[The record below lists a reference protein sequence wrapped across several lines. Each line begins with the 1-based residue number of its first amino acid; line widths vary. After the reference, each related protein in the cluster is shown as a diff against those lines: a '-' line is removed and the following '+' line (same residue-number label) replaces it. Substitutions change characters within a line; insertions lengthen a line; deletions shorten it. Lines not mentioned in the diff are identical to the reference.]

1 MLNERK
7 EKTMPDLQNE
17 PSEKIINI
25 AEKIPKIKFSKGA
38 IKLFVL
44 LILVLYL
51 ATGIYIVQPN
61 EQGVIRRFGK
71 FIRLDSPG
79 LHYHLPYP
87 FESAVTP
94 SVTEVKR
101 IEIGFRTVRNGYVDV
116 PEEALMLT
124 GDENIVSAE
133 SIVQYRIKNAA
144 DYLFNIIEPE
154 QTVKNAAEAAL
165 RQVIGSRK
173 IDDALTEGKYEIQE
187 ESKILIQE
195 LLDSYQSGIVVIAV
209 QLQDVNPPE
218 EVSSAFKDVAS
229 AKEDKSKFINEAEGY
244 YNDVI
249 PDARGEAVEI
259 TKKAEG
265 YKIERIRKA
274 EGDVAKFNQIL
285 AEYKKGKEVTKY
297 RLYIET
303 MESILP
309 KMKKYIMENG
319 DDNSLLKFLPLSE
332 QSIPI
337 APGKEGVQ

>member
-1 MLNERK
+1 MADFYDDP
-7 EKTMPDLQNE
+7 T
-17 PSEKIINI
+17 EKIINI
-25 AEKIPKIKFSKGA
+25 REKIPKIKLSKK
-38 IKLFVL
+38 IWKLLIL

-51 ATGIYIVQPN
+51 ASGIYIVQPN

-71 FIRLDSPG
+71 FTRIDSPG
-79 LHYHLPYP
+79 LHYHLPFP
-87 FESAVTP
+87 FETAVTP

-101 IEIGFRTVRNGYVDV
+101 IEIGFRTARGGYLEV

-144 DYLFNIIEPE
+144 DYLFNIIDPE
-154 QTVKNAAEAAL
+154 LTVRNAAEAAL

-187 ESKILIQE
+187 ETKLLIQE
-195 LLDSYQSGIVVIAV
+195 LLDLYQSGILVTAV

-218 EVSSAFKDVAS
+218 EVSAAFKDVAS

-244 YNDVI
+244 RNDVI
-249 PDARGEAVEI
+249 PKARGEAAKIVKE
-259 TKKAEG
+259 AEG
-265 YKIERIRKA
+265 YKIERIRRA

-285 AEYKKGKEVTKY
+285 AEYQNGKEVTRN

-303 MESILP
+303 MESVLP
-309 KMKKYIMENG
+309 HMKKYILEEKEN
-319 DDNSLLKFLPLSE
+319 NILKILPLNE
-332 QSIPI
+332 PF
-337 APGKEGVQ
+337 AKDLLGEEVTR

>member
-1 MLNERK
+1 MENDR
-7 EKTMPDLQNE
+7 NS
-17 PSEKIINI
+17 PSEKIINVV
-25 AEKIPKIKFSKGA
+25 EKIPKVFFGKLL
-38 IKLFVL
+38 IKLLIIIIL
-44 LILVLYL
+44 LLYL

-61 EQGVIRRFGK
+61 EQGIVKRFGR
-71 FIRLDSPG
+71 FVRIDSSG

-87 FESAVTP
+87 FESVQTP

-101 IEIGFRTVRNGYVDV
+101 IEIGFRTVRGGYTDI

-133 SIVQYRIKNAA
+133 SIVQYKINNAA

-154 QTVKNAAEAAL
+154 LTVRNVAEAVL

-187 ESKILIQE
+187 EAKKLTQE
-195 LLDSYQSGIVVIAV
+195 LLDDYQAGILVIAV

-218 EVSSAFKDVAS
+218 EVSAAFKDVAS

-244 YNDVI
+244 RNDVI
-249 PDARGEAVEI
+249 PKARGEAASI
-259 TKKAEG
+259 IKQAEG

-285 AEYKKGKEVTKY
+285 AEYLKGKEVTRN

-303 MESILP
+303 MESVLP
-309 KMKKYIMENG
+309 HMKKFIIEG
-319 DDNSLLKFLPLSE
+319 DGDSSLLKFLPISDQIMPE
-332 QSIPI
+332 SPV
-337 APGKEGVQ
+337 KED

>member
-1 MLNERK
+1 
-7 EKTMPDLQNE
+7 MPNFGNE
-17 PSEKIINI
+17 PSEKMINI
-25 AEKIPKIKFSKGA
+25 TEKIPKIKLGKGM
-38 IKLFVL
+38 IKL
-44 LILVLYL
+44 LILLIVVLYL
-51 ATGIYIVQPN
+51 ASGVYIVQPN

-71 FIRLDSPG
+71 FARLDSPG

-101 IEIGFRTVRNGYVDV
+101 IEIGFRTVRGGYTEVS
-116 PEEALMLT
+116 EEALMLT

-154 QTVKNAAEAAL
+154 QTVRNAAEAAL
-165 RQVIGSRK
+165 RQIIGSRK

-187 ESKILIQE
+187 ETKVLIQE
-195 LLDSYQSGIVVIAV
+195 LLDTYQSGIVVIAV

-218 EVSSAFKDVAS
+218 EVSAAFKDVAS
-229 AKEDKSKFINEAEGY
+229 AKEDKSKFINQAEGY
-244 YNDVI
+244 QNDVI
-249 PDARGEAVEI
+249 PNARGEAARMIKE
-259 TKKAEG
+259 AEG

-274 EGDVAKFNQIL
+274 EGDVAKFNQVL
-285 AEYKKGKEVTKY
+285 AEYQNGKDVTKY

-309 KMKKYIMENG
+309 QMKKFIMESKDESN
-319 DDNSLLKFLPLSE
+319 LLKFLPLNDPMIQE
-332 QSIPI
+332 VN
-337 APGKEGVQ
+337 GKEVAQ

>member
-1 MLNERK
+1 MS
-7 EKTMPDLQNE
+7 DFQND

-25 AEKIPKIKFSKGA
+25 TEKIPKIKIGKGI
-38 IKLFVL
+38 IKLLGL
-44 LILVLYL
+44 LVIILYL
-51 ATGIYIVQPN
+51 ATGIYIVQPD

-71 FIRLDSPG
+71 FARMDSSG

-101 IEIGFRTVRNGYVDV
+101 IEIGFRTVRSGYTDV
-116 PEEALMLT
+116 SEEALMLT

-165 RQVIGSRK
+165 RQVVGSRK

-187 ESKILIQE
+187 ETKLLIQE

-218 EVSSAFKDVAS
+218 EVSAAFKDVAS

-285 AEYKKGKEVTKY
+285 KEYQKGKEVTKY

-309 KMKKYIMENG
+309 GMNKFIMENS
-319 DDNSLLKFLPLSE
+319 DDEGLLKFLPLNE
-332 QSIPI
+332 QSWQD
-337 APGKEGVQ
+337 APGKEVVQ

>member
-1 MLNERK
+1 MADFYDDP
-7 EKTMPDLQNE
+7 T
-17 PSEKIINI
+17 EKIINI
-25 AEKIPKIKFSKGA
+25 REKIPKIKFSKK
-38 IKLFVL
+38 IWKLLIL

-51 ATGIYIVQPN
+51 ASGIYIVQPN

-71 FIRLDSPG
+71 FTRLDSPG
-79 LHYHLPYP
+79 LHYHLPFP
-87 FESAVTP
+87 FETAVTP

-101 IEIGFRTVRNGYVDV
+101 IEIGFRTARGGYLEI

-154 QTVKNAAEAAL
+154 LTVRNAAEAAL

-187 ESKILIQE
+187 ETKLLIQE
-195 LLDSYQSGIVVIAV
+195 LLDIYQSGILVTAV

-218 EVSSAFKDVAS
+218 EVSAAFKDVAS

-244 YNDVI
+244 RNDII
-249 PDARGEAVEI
+249 PKARGEAAKTIKE
-259 TKKAEG
+259 AEG

-285 AEYKKGKEVTKY
+285 AEYQNGKEVTRN

-303 MESILP
+303 MESVLP
-309 KMKKYIMENG
+309 HMKKYILEEKEN
-319 DDNSLLKFLPLSE
+319 NILKILPLNE
-332 QSIPI
+332 PF
-337 APGKEGVQ
+337 AKDLLGEEVTR

>member
-1 MLNERK
+1 MADFYDDP
-7 EKTMPDLQNE
+7 T
-17 PSEKIINI
+17 EKIINI
-25 AEKIPKIKFSKGA
+25 REKIPKIKFSKK
-38 IKLFVL
+38 IWKLLIL

-51 ATGIYIVQPN
+51 ASGIYIVQPN

-71 FIRLDSPG
+71 FTRLDSPG
-79 LHYHLPYP
+79 LHYHLPFP
-87 FESAVTP
+87 FETAVTP

-101 IEIGFRTVRNGYVDV
+101 IEIGFRTARGGYLEV

-154 QTVKNAAEAAL
+154 LTVRNAAEAAL

-187 ESKILIQE
+187 ETKLLIQE
-195 LLDSYQSGIVVIAV
+195 LLDIYQSGILVTAV

-218 EVSSAFKDVAS
+218 EVSAAFKDVAS

-244 YNDVI
+244 RNDII
-249 PDARGEAVEI
+249 PKARGEAAKTIKE
-259 TKKAEG
+259 AEG

-285 AEYKKGKEVTKY
+285 AEYQNGKEVTRN

-303 MESILP
+303 MESVLP
-309 KMKKYIMENG
+309 HMKKYILEEKEN
-319 DDNSLLKFLPLSE
+319 NILKILPLNE
-332 QSIPI
+332 PF
-337 APGKEGVQ
+337 AKDLLGEEVTR

>member
-1 MLNERK
+1 
-7 EKTMPDLQNE
+7 MPDFQNDT
-17 PSEKIINI
+17 SDKISNITEKLST
-25 AEKIPKIKFSKGA
+25 IKFGKGI
-38 IKLFVL
+38 IKLVGL
-44 LILVLYL
+44 LIVVLYL
-51 ATGIYIVQPN
+51 ATGIYIVQPD

-71 FIRLDSPG
+71 FARIDSPG

-94 SVTEVKR
+94 SVTQVKR

-116 PEEALMLT
+116 SEEALMLT

-165 RQVIGSRK
+165 RQVVGSRK

-187 ESKILIQE
+187 ETKLLIQE

-218 EVSSAFKDVAS
+218 EVSAAFKDVAS

-249 PDARGEAVEI
+249 PDARGQAVEI

-285 AEYKKGKEVTKY
+285 KEYQKGEEVTKY

-309 KMKKYIMENG
+309 GMKKFIMENSN
-319 DDNSLLKFLPLSE
+319 DESLLKFLPLNE
-332 QSIPI
+332 QSWQE
-337 APGKEGVQ
+337 APEKEVVQ

>member
-1 MLNERK
+1 MADFYDDP
-7 EKTMPDLQNE
+7 T
-17 PSEKIINI
+17 EKIINI
-25 AEKIPKIKFSKGA
+25 REKIPKIKFSKK
-38 IKLFVL
+38 IWKLLIL

-51 ATGIYIVQPN
+51 ASGIYIVQPN

-71 FIRLDSPG
+71 FTRLDSPG
-79 LHYHLPYP
+79 LHYHLPFP
-87 FESAVTP
+87 FETAVTP

-101 IEIGFRTVRNGYVDV
+101 IEIGFRTARGGYLEV

-154 QTVKNAAEAAL
+154 LTVRNAAEAAL

-187 ESKILIQE
+187 ETKLLIQE
-195 LLDSYQSGIVVIAV
+195 LLDLYQSGILVTAV

-218 EVSSAFKDVAS
+218 EVSAAFKDVAS

-244 YNDVI
+244 RNDII
-249 PDARGEAVEI
+249 PKARGEAAKTIKE
-259 TKKAEG
+259 AEG

-285 AEYKKGKEVTKY
+285 AEYQNGKEVTRN

-303 MESILP
+303 MESVLP
-309 KMKKYIMENG
+309 HMKKYILEEKEN
-319 DDNSLLKFLPLSE
+319 NILKILPLNE
-332 QSIPI
+332 PF
-337 APGKEGVQ
+337 AKDLLGEEVTR

>member
-1 MLNERK
+1 
-7 EKTMPDLQNE
+7 MPDFQNDT
-17 PSEKIINI
+17 SDKITNITEKL
-25 AEKIPKIKFSKGA
+25 PTIKFGKGI
-38 IKLFVL
+38 IKLIGL
-44 LILVLYL
+44 LIIVLYL
-51 ATGIYIVQPN
+51 ATGIYIVQPD

-71 FIRLDSPG
+71 FARMDSPG

-87 FESAVTP
+87 FESAITP
-94 SVTEVKR
+94 SVTQVKR

-154 QTVKNAAEAAL
+154 QTVRNAAEAAL

-187 ESKILIQE
+187 ETKILIQE
-195 LLDSYQSGIVVIAV
+195 LLDSYRSGIVVIAV

-218 EVSSAFKDVAS
+218 EVSAAFKDVAS

-249 PDARGEAVEI
+249 PDARGQAVEI

-285 AEYKKGKEVTKY
+285 REYQKGEEVTRY

-309 KMKKYIMENG
+309 GMKKFIMEKS
-319 DDNSLLKFLPLSE
+319 DDESLLKFLPLNEPLMQES
-332 QSIPI
+332 
-337 APGKEGVQ
+337 PGKEVVQ

>member
-1 MLNERK
+1 
-7 EKTMPDLQNE
+7 MPDFQNDN
-17 PSEKIINI
+17 SDKIINI
-25 AEKIPKIKFSKGA
+25 TEKLSTIKFGKG
-38 IKLFVL
+38 IIILVGL
-44 LILVLYL
+44 LIIILYL
-51 ATGIYIVQPN
+51 ATGIYIVQPD
-61 EQGVIRRFGK
+61 EHGVIRRFGK
-71 FIRLDSPG
+71 FARMDSSG

-101 IEIGFRTVRNGYVDV
+101 IEIGFRTVRSGYMDV
-116 PEEALMLT
+116 SKEALMLT

-154 QTVKNAAEAAL
+154 QTVRNAAEAAL

-187 ESKILIQE
+187 ETKLLIQE
-195 LLDSYQSGIVVIAV
+195 LLDSYQSGVVIIAV

-218 EVSSAFKDVAS
+218 EVSAAFKDVAS

-265 YKIERIRKA
+265 YKIERIKKA
-274 EGDVAKFNQIL
+274 EGDVEKFNQIL
-285 AEYKKGKEVTKY
+285 KEYQKGEEVTKY

-309 KMKKYIMENG
+309 GMRKFIMENST
-319 DDNSLLKFLPLSE
+319 DDSLLKFLPLSDQPWQE
-332 QSIPI
+332 T
-337 APGKEGVQ
+337 PGKEVVQ

>member
-1 MLNERK
+1 MADFYDDP
-7 EKTMPDLQNE
+7 T
-17 PSEKIINI
+17 EKIINI
-25 AEKIPKIKFSKGA
+25 REKIPKIKFSKK
-38 IKLFVL
+38 IWKLLIL

-51 ATGIYIVQPN
+51 ASGIYIVQPN

-71 FIRLDSPG
+71 FTRLDSPG
-79 LHYHLPYP
+79 LHYHLPFP
-87 FESAVTP
+87 FETAVTP

-101 IEIGFRTVRNGYVDV
+101 IEIGFRTARGGYLEV

-154 QTVKNAAEAAL
+154 LTVRNAAEAAL

-187 ESKILIQE
+187 ETKLLIQE
-195 LLDSYQSGIVVIAV
+195 LLDLYQSGILVTAV

-218 EVSSAFKDVAS
+218 EVSAAFKDVAS

-244 YNDVI
+244 RNDII
-249 PDARGEAVEI
+249 PKARGEAAKTIKE
-259 TKKAEG
+259 AEG

-285 AEYKKGKEVTKY
+285 AEYQNGKEVTRN

-303 MESILP
+303 MESVLP
-309 KMKKYIMENG
+309 HMKKYILEEKEN
-319 DDNSLLKFLPLSE
+319 NILKILPLNE
-332 QSIPI
+332 PF
-337 APGKEGVQ
+337 AKDLLREEVTR

>member
-1 MLNERK
+1 
-7 EKTMPDLQNE
+7 MPDFQNDT
-17 PSEKIINI
+17 SDKITNITEKLST
-25 AEKIPKIKFSKGA
+25 IKFGKGI
-38 IKLFVL
+38 IKLIGL
-44 LILVLYL
+44 LIIVLYL
-51 ATGIYIVQPN
+51 ATGIYIVQPD

-71 FIRLDSPG
+71 FARMDSPG

-87 FESAVTP
+87 FESAITP
-94 SVTEVKR
+94 SVTQVKR

-154 QTVKNAAEAAL
+154 QTVRNAAEAAL

-187 ESKILIQE
+187 ETKILIQE
-195 LLDSYQSGIVVIAV
+195 LLDSYRSGIVVIAV

-218 EVSSAFKDVAS
+218 EVSAAFKDVAS

-249 PDARGEAVEI
+249 PDARGQAVEI

-285 AEYKKGKEVTKY
+285 KEYQKGEEVTRY

-309 KMKKYIMENG
+309 GMKKFIMEKS
-319 DDNSLLKFLPLSE
+319 DDESLLKFLPLNEPLMQES
-332 QSIPI
+332 
-337 APGKEGVQ
+337 PGKEVVQ

>member
-1 MLNERK
+1 
-7 EKTMPDLQNE
+7 MPDFQNDT
-17 PSEKIINI
+17 SDKITNITEKLST
-25 AEKIPKIKFSKGA
+25 IKFGKGI
-38 IKLFVL
+38 IKLLGL
-44 LILVLYL
+44 LIIVLYL
-51 ATGIYIVQPN
+51 ATGIYIVQPD

-71 FIRLDSPG
+71 FTRMDSPG
-79 LHYHLPYP
+79 LNYHLPYP

-116 PEEALMLT
+116 SEEALMLT

-154 QTVKNAAEAAL
+154 QTVRNAAEAAL

-187 ESKILIQE
+187 ETKLLIQE

-218 EVSSAFKDVAS
+218 EVSAAFKDVAS

-285 AEYKKGKEVTKY
+285 KEYQKGEEVTKY

-309 KMKKYIMENG
+309 GMKKFIMENS
-319 DDNSLLKFLPLSE
+319 DDGGLLKFLPLNE
-332 QSIPI
+332 QSWQDTPE
-337 APGKEGVQ
+337 KEVVQ

>member
-1 MLNERK
+1 
-7 EKTMPDLQNE
+7 MPDFQNDT
-17 PSEKIINI
+17 SDKIINI
-25 AEKIPKIKFSKGA
+25 TEKLSTIKFGKG
-38 IKLFVL
+38 ITKLLAL
-44 LILVLYL
+44 LIVVLYL
-51 ATGIYIVQPN
+51 ATGIYVVQPD

-71 FIRLDSPG
+71 FVRMDSPG
-79 LHYHLPYP
+79 LHFHLPYP

-116 PEEALMLT
+116 SEEALMLT

-187 ESKILIQE
+187 ETKLLIQE
-195 LLDSYQSGIVVIAV
+195 LVDSYQSGIVVIAV

-218 EVSSAFKDVAS
+218 EVSAAFKDVAS

-285 AEYKKGKEVTKY
+285 REYQKGEEVTKY

-303 MESILP
+303 METILP
-309 KMKKYIMENG
+309 GMKKFIMENS
-319 DDNSLLKFLPLSE
+319 DDESLLKFLPLSE
-332 QSIPI
+332 QSWQE
-337 APGKEGVQ
+337 APGKEVVQ

>member
-1 MLNERK
+1 MADFYDDP
-7 EKTMPDLQNE
+7 T
-17 PSEKIINI
+17 EKIINI
-25 AEKIPKIKFSKGA
+25 REKIPKIKLSKK
-38 IKLFVL
+38 IWKL
-44 LILVLYL
+44 LILLILILYL
-51 ATGIYIVQPN
+51 ASGIYIVQPN

-71 FIRLDSPG
+71 FTRIDSPG
-79 LHYHLPYP
+79 LHYHLPFP
-87 FESAVTP
+87 FETAVTP

-101 IEIGFRTVRNGYVDV
+101 IEIGFRTARGGYLEV

-154 QTVKNAAEAAL
+154 LTVRNAAEAAL

-187 ESKILIQE
+187 ETKLLIQE
-195 LLDSYQSGIVVIAV
+195 VLDAYQSGILVIAV

-218 EVSSAFKDVAS
+218 EVSAAFKDVAS

-244 YNDVI
+244 RNDVI
-249 PDARGEAVEI
+249 PKARGEAAKIVKE
-259 TKKAEG
+259 AEG
-265 YKIERIRKA
+265 YKIERIRRA

-285 AEYKKGKEVTKY
+285 AEYQNGKEVTRN

-303 MESILP
+303 MELVLLHMKKFILEEKENNIFKILP
-309 KMKKYIMENG
+309 LNEPFTL
-319 DDNSLLKFLPLSE
+319 DLLREEVTK
-332 QSIPI
+332 
-337 APGKEGVQ
+337 

>member
-1 MLNERK
+1 MS
-7 EKTMPDLQNE
+7 DFQND

-25 AEKIPKIKFSKGA
+25 AEKIPKIKFGKGI
-38 IKLFVL
+38 IKL
-44 LILVLYL
+44 LILLVVVLYL

-71 FIRLDSPG
+71 FTRLDSSG
-79 LHYHLPYP
+79 IHYHLPYP

-101 IEIGFRTVRNGYVDV
+101 IEIGFRTLRGGGYADFSK
-116 PEEALMLT
+116 EALMLT

-133 SIVQYRIKNAA
+133 SIVQYKIKNAA

-154 QTVKNAAEAAL
+154 QTVRNAAEAAL

-187 ESKILIQE
+187 ETKLLIQQ
-195 LLDSYQSGIVVIAV
+195 LLDAYQSGILVTAV

-229 AKEDKSKFINEAEGY
+229 AKEDKSKFINEAQGY
-244 YNDVI
+244 RNDLI
-249 PDARGEAVEI
+249 PNARGEAAKIVKEAEGYKVERI
-259 TKKAEG
+259 KKAEG
-265 YKIERIRKA
+265 DI
-274 EGDVAKFNQIL
+274 AKFNQIL
-285 AEYKKGKEVTKY
+285 AEYQKGKEVTKY

-309 KMKKYIMENG
+309 NMKKYIMEAGENN
-319 DDNSLLKFLPLSE
+319 DSILKFLPLAESSLIE
-332 QSIPI
+332 TT
-337 APGKEGVQ
+337 GKGGTQ

>member
-1 MLNERK
+1 
-7 EKTMPDLQNE
+7 MPDFQNDT
-17 PSEKIINI
+17 SDQITNITEKLST
-25 AEKIPKIKFSKGA
+25 IKFGKGI
-38 IKLFVL
+38 IKLLGL
-44 LILVLYL
+44 LIVVLYL
-51 ATGIYIVQPN
+51 ATGIYIVQPD

-71 FIRLDSPG
+71 FARMDGPG

-116 PEEALMLT
+116 SEEALMLT

-187 ESKILIQE
+187 ETKLLIQE

-218 EVSSAFKDVAS
+218 EVSAAFKDVAS

-249 PDARGEAVEI
+249 PDARGQAVEI

-285 AEYKKGKEVTKY
+285 KEYQKGEEVTRY

-309 KMKKYIMENG
+309 GMKKFIMENS
-319 DDNSLLKFLPLSE
+319 DDESLLKFLPLNE
-332 QSIPI
+332 QSWQET
-337 APGKEGVQ
+337 PGKEVIQ

>member
-1 MLNERK
+1 
-7 EKTMPDLQNE
+7 MPDFQNDT
-17 PSEKIINI
+17 SDKITNITEKLST
-25 AEKIPKIKFSKGA
+25 IKFGKGI
-38 IKLFVL
+38 IKLIGL
-44 LILVLYL
+44 LIIVLYL
-51 ATGIYIVQPN
+51 ATGIYIVQPD

-71 FIRLDSPG
+71 FARMDSPG

-87 FESAVTP
+87 FESAITP
-94 SVTEVKR
+94 SVTQVKR

-154 QTVKNAAEAAL
+154 QTVRNAAEAAL

-187 ESKILIQE
+187 ETKILIQE
-195 LLDSYQSGIVVIAV
+195 LLDSYRSGIVVIAV

-218 EVSSAFKDVAS
+218 EVSAAFKDVAS

-249 PDARGEAVEI
+249 PDARGQAVEI

-285 AEYKKGKEVTKY
+285 REYQKGEEVTRY

-309 KMKKYIMENG
+309 GMKKFIMEES
-319 DDNSLLKFLPLSE
+319 DDESLLKFLPLNEPLMQES
-332 QSIPI
+332 
-337 APGKEGVQ
+337 PGKEVVQ